1 MWYGLLADV
10 IVAIH
15 VAYVSYV
22 VVGQL
27 AIFAGVVLRWQWI
40 RNFWF
45 RVTHLVAISIVAF
58 EAIMNIPCPLTV
70 WEAKLRALAGQ
81 EVSGETFMGRLLHN
95 LLFYDW
101 PSWVFTVIY
110 IGFALLVLGTFI
122 IAPPRRRSR
131 PSETPIDIRTGK
143 ATPA

>member
-22 VVGQL
+22 VFGQL

-45 RVTHLVAISIVAF
+45 RLTHLVAISIVAF
-58 EAIMNIPCPLTV
+58 EAVMNIPCPLTV
-70 WEAKLRALAGQ
+70 WEDRLRRLAGQ
-81 EVSGETFMGRLLHN
+81 PVTGETFVGRLLHY
-95 LLFYDW
+95 LIFYDW
-101 PSWVFTVIY
+101 PPWAFTVLY
-110 IGFALLVLGTFI
+110 VGFALLVLATFVF
-122 IAPPRRRSR
+122 APPRWRR
-131 PSETPIDIRTGK
+131 PL
-143 ATPA
+143 AAPAKP

>member
-70 WEAKLRALAGQ
+70 WEARLRGLAGQ
-81 EVSGETFMGRLLHN
+81 EVSGETFMGRLLHS
-95 LLFYDW
+95 LLFYNW
-101 PSWVFTVIY
+101 PAWVFTLLYV
-110 IGFALLVLGTFI
+110 GFALLVLGTFI
-122 IAPPRRRSR
+122 VAPPRRRRLSVASR
-131 PSETPIDIRTGK
+131 NSAVSAARP
-143 ATPA
+143 

>member
-10 IVAIH
+10 IVAVH

-45 RVTHLVAISIVAF
+45 RVTHLVAIGIVAF
-58 EAIMNIPCPLTV
+58 EAVLNIPCPLTI
-70 WEAKLRALAGQ
+70 WEARLRAAAGQ
-81 EVSGETFMGRLLHN
+81 PVSGETFVGRLLHN
-95 LLFYDW
+95 LLFFSW
-101 PSWVFTVIY
+101 PAWVFTVLY
-110 IGFALLVLGTFI
+110 VGFALLVLATFVF
-122 IAPPRRRSR
+122 APPRWRRR
-131 PSETPIDIRTGK
+131 P
-143 ATPA
+143 AAPANP